1 MRSRKSEAA
10 RHRGSL
16 GKEHRVNNASCRWE
30 NGSPRR
36 ILDPKNGKCFSGSG
50 HPRCKHIVFA
60 SEVDGPRR
68 QQSEKCIAV
77 VVLHDISSEKNIIWR
92 FRGRISAA

>member
-30 NGSPRR
+30 NGSPGR
-36 ILDPKNGKCFSGSG
+36 ILDSKNGKCFSGSG
-50 HPRCKHIVFA
+50 HPQCTNIVFA
-60 SEVDGPRR
+60 SEVDRPRR
-68 QQSEKCIAV
+68 QQSEKVIAV
-77 VVLHDISSEKNIIWR
+77 VVLHDISSEKNILWQI
-92 FRGRISAA
+92 RGRISAA